1 MAHLFQRL
9 TAATFLLMAG
19 LLPNKPAMAVAPP
32 DAPADFLA
40 LTAWMSSADGNVGNV
55 LVEVDVNGVKD
66 WGRPDADGRIDLL
79 LPADAEAV
87 IHFSKPGHLTKTV
100 TVDTH
105 NMQQGSFRGK
115 RRAVSFG
122 VELVP
127 EAGSATAATPG
138 AVGAIAFT
146 PTSGALLVQGGQ
158 HTMPARRQKVEF

>member
-1 MAHLFQRL
+1 MAHLLPRL
-9 TAATFLLMAG
+9 AVASFFLMAG
-19 LLPNKPAMAVAPP
+19 MLAGNKSMAVPPP
-32 DAPADFLA
+32 DSPQEFLA
-40 LTAWMSSADGNVGNV
+40 LTAWMSTADGNVGNV
-55 LVEVDVNGVKD
+55 LVEVDVNGTKD

-105 NMQQGSFRGK
+105 NMQQGAFRGK

-127 EAGSATAATPG
+127 EGATAAAAAPG
-138 AVGAIAFT
+138 AVGLIAFT
-146 PTSGALLVQGGQ
+146 PADGALLVQGGQ
-158 HTMPARRQKVEF
+158 HTVPARRQKVEF

>member
-1 MAHLFQRL
+1 MAHLIQRL
-9 TAATFLLMAG
+9 TAASFFLMAG
-19 LLPNKPAMAVAPP
+19 MLAGNNSMAVPPP
-32 DAPADFLA
+32 DSPQEFLA

-55 LVEVDVNGVKD
+55 LVEVDVNGTKD

-105 NMQQGSFRGK
+105 NMQQGTFRGK

-127 EAGSATAATPG
+127 EAGSATAAAPG
-138 AVGAIAFT
+138 AVGVIAFT
-146 PTSGALLVQGGQ
+146 PADGALLVQGGQ
-158 HTMPARRQKVEF
+158 HMVPARRQKVEF